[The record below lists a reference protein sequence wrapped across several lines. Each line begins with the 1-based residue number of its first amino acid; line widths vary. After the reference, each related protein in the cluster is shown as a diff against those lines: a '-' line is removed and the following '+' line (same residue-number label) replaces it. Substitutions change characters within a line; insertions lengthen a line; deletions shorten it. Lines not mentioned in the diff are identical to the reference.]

1 MPVSLIEPDTGPPRR
16 DAMSTA
22 AAEFTEPQT
31 EPNEFDQAEV
41 TACCNASDAASCC
54 DAKDKASCCG
64 TPAGGPA
71 PERPPSRCG
80 CR

>member
-41 TACCNASDAASCC
+41 TACCNVTHQRRRDDRRA
-54 DAKDKASCCG
+54 
-64 TPAGGPA
+64 
-71 PERPPSRCG
+71 
-80 CR
+80 